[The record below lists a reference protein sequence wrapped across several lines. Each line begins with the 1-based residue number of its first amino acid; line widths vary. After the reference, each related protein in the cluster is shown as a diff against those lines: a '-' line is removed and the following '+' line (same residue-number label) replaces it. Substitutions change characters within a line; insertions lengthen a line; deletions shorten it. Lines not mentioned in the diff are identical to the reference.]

1 MEAGATI
8 IDLQRASARE
18 RKARSRANETDAKR
32 EAEKIMVRERMAR
45 SRAKQKVLR
54 RIRECEAK
62 ACNGVDPPMT
72 TTTGT
77 TGAPMPTTPRATTT
91 IGYTL
96 LMLLI

>member
-1 MEAGATI
+1 MEGTATI
-8 IDLQRASARE
+8 IDLRRASDLKH
-18 RKARSRANETDAKR
+18 KACSHADETDAKR
-32 EAEKIMVRERMAR
+32 EAEKIMVHERMAR
-45 SRAKQKVLR
+45 SCAKQKVER

-62 ACNGVDPPMT
+62 ASNGINPPMT